1 MYLSERLLK
10 IAEDIDCV
18 CLADIGTDH
27 GYIPIYSVENGN
39 CKRAIA
45 CDINEGPL
53 KAAMENIAEK
63 GLSEKIETRLSN
75 GLEKLKPNEADT
87 IVIAGM
93 GGFLIRD
100 ILEAGKDKIGEHT
113 SLLLQP
119 MVAPSELRE
128 YLIRNGYNIYKEK
141 LAREGEKFYNILLV
155 KKGTCTYSEKEILF
169 GRGLEEDKNYADYMN
184 FHKGV
189 LTKIIEGLKKS
200 SNKDDEII
208 KYQHI
213 LNLI

>member
-10 IAEDIDCV
+10 IAEDINCD

-27 GYIPIYSVENGN
+27 GYIPIFSVQNGA

-53 KAAMENIAEK
+53 KAARENIKQK
-63 GLSEKIETRLSN
+63 GLGENIETRLSN
-75 GLEKLKPNEADT
+75 GLEKIKQNEADT

-100 ILEAGKDKIGEHT
+100 ILEQGKEKIGDKT
-113 SLLLQP
+113 ILFLQP
-119 MVAPSELRE
+119 MVATAELRG
-128 YLIRNGYNIYKEK
+128 YLTQNGYEIYKEK

-155 KKGTCTYSEKEILF
+155 KKGNCPYTEKEILF
-169 GRGLEEDKNYADYMN
+169 GKGLENDENYSDYMD

-189 LTKIIEGLKKS
+189 ITKIISGLKKS
-200 SNKDDEII
+200 ANKEDEIE
-208 KYQHI
+208 KYEHI